1 MTENNFQSLFQKID
15 VPFHGVRCPEIT
27 VDAETLKQL
36 DLKPDCSHLDLLKS
50 LCRERFRELLPTW
63 EKEGG
68 NKKDYS
74 NRVIKEIDLL
84 DKLGFVDYILIVW
97 DVFNFCKKEGIPTG
111 YGRGSSAGSLVLYLL
126 GVTDIDP
133 IKYDL
138 YFERFVSEVRA
149 KQKVVNGITYLD
161 GSTIADIDSDI
172 CYYRRH
178 EVLDYV
184 NKKYPN
190 KTCKMLTVGT
200 LTGKALIKDCG
211 KIVGEK
217 TEDEMSMVTSYL
229 PTKYGKVMD
238 VEEAAMEIEEFGEWT
253 SQNKMVFDVAC
264 KLKNLIRNKGVHAS
278 GILISYEDLD
288 KSLPVE
294 LTKDKEIVSGY
305 TMEWATQNNIK
316 LDLLGLKSVSV
327 VADVCKMIGLDYHK
341 IDFEDYD
348 SIYSHLQDLKCP
360 KGIFQLEADVNY
372 KVSQKVKP
380 KNLDQL
386 SAVVALA
393 RPGALAFAEQ
403 YAKYAQT
410 GVFPETFPELDTILK
425 NTGGAILYQESLMA
439 IGNKVFGLSLDQ
451 AEQVR
456 KCVSK
461 KKAAEMPKWEKIIFD
476 NAERLGIKKE
486 AAQFYWNAL
495 SESANYSFCRGHSV
509 PYGAMAA
516 LTIYLKFN
524 HPKEFF
530 TALLRMAKNEQDSLN
545 EISIITMEM
554 EAFGLKL
561 LPPDLMKSDFDF
573 SIQEKGIRYGLSAIK
588 GISSKVITKLVKF
601 RNQEHDNKIEL
612 FMAAK
617 QAGISIGVLSAL
629 IQAGAVSQYS
639 PKRSRLVLEAQTWN
653 ILTDKEKVK
662 AKEIFDSNI
671 SKDILDIVLKMSG
684 ELKDDKNKP
693 LIKKSRFETIKKKYD
708 PYKQIYQLNTR
719 NEELASYVY
728 EKELLGF
735 PYSESL
741 AAIFQRKDKKI
752 KTIKECNEGKEG
764 GEFYFVGEVSESIKR
779 VSKNQNPYLKV
790 TLSDETGQAHAMMFD
805 SQWRKKIEEC
815 MDLNNGELPKEK
827 DIVVVKGKKKED
839 NTYFCDII
847 AIQSA
852 KIFMKLR
859 ELKDVEE

>member
-1 MTENNFQSLFQKID
+1 M
-15 VPFHGVRCPEIT
+15 
-27 VDAETLKQL
+27 
-36 DLKPDCSHLDLLKS
+36 
-50 LCRERFRELLPTW
+50 
-63 EKEGG
+63 
-68 NKKDYS
+68 
-74 NRVIKEIDLL
+74 
-84 DKLGFVDYILIVW
+84 
-97 DVFNFCKKEGIPTG
+97 
-111 YGRGSSAGSLVLYLL
+111 AG
-126 GVTDIDP
+126 
-133 IKYDL
+133 
-138 YFERFVSEVRA
+138 
-149 KQKVVNGITYLD
+149 
-161 GSTIADIDSDI
+161 
-172 CYYRRH
+172 
-178 EVLDYV
+178 
-184 NKKYPN
+184 
-190 KTCKMLTVGT
+190 LT
-200 LTGKALIKDCG
+200 A
-211 KIVGEK
+211 
-217 TEDEMSMVTSYL
+217 
-229 PTKYGKVMD
+229 
-238 VEEAAMEIEEFGEWT
+238 
-253 SQNKMVFDVAC
+253 
-264 KLKNLIRNKGVHAS
+264 
-278 GILISYEDLD
+278 
-288 KSLPVE
+288 
-294 LTKDKEIVSGY
+294 
-305 TMEWATQNNIK
+305 
-316 LDLLGLKSVSV
+316 
-327 VADVCKMIGLDYHK
+327 
-341 IDFEDYD
+341 
-348 SIYSHLQDLKCP
+348 
-360 KGIFQLEADVNY
+360 
-372 KVSQKVKP
+372 
-380 KNLDQL
+380 
-386 SAVVALA
+386 
-393 RPGALAFAEQ
+393 
-403 YAKYAQT
+403 
-410 GVFPETFPELDTILK
+410 
-425 NTGGAILYQESLMA
+425 
-439 IGNKVFGLSLDQ
+439 
-451 AEQVR
+451 
-456 KCVSK
+456 
-461 KKAAEMPKWEKIIFD
+461 
-476 NAERLGIKKE
+476 
-486 AAQFYWNAL
+486 
-495 SESANYSFCRGHSV
+495 
-509 PYGAMAA
+509 
-516 LTIYLKFN
+516 YLKFN

-684 ELKDDKNKP
+684 ELKDDKNNP
-693 LIKKSRFETIKKKYD
+693 LIKKSRFETIKNKYD

-741 AAIFQRKDKKI
+741 AAIFQRKDNKI

-790 TLSDETGQAHAMMFD
+790 TLSDETGQAHAMMFN

-859 ELKDVEE
+859 ELKDA